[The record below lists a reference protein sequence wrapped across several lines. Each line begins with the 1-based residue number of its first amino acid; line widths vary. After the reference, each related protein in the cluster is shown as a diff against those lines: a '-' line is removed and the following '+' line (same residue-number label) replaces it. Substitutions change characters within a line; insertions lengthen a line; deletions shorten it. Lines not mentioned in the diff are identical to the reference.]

1 LRIRI
6 SKSREKT
13 AGGEMARA
21 DVQRS
26 EEEKDVQRTR
36 DMCMENH
43 CGKESMRPGVG
54 VGDLEMHIKSFF

>member
-1 LRIRI
+1 
-6 SKSREKT
+6 
-13 AGGEMARA
+13 MARA